1 MNDQS
6 QTTAQPQ
13 VDLDDYIR
21 FRIPSGLKKE
31 LQFQVLRDNEDMSDV
46 LRRLIQQYV
55 DDRRPL

>member
-6 QTTAQPQ
+6 QATAQPP

-31 LQFQVLRDNEDMSDV
+31 LQFQVLRDSEDMSDV

-55 DDRRPL
+55 DERRPL